1 MTSILI
7 QQQSWQEICQQ
18 HPDKW
23 VVLQNFQFKE
33 NSTEIQAGEVVAV
46 IDDYSEAMDYLVTI
60 ARNYKGNLPNTFF
73 TGELPEDE
81 LFLGIKN
88 N

>member
-1 MTSILI
+1 MTNVLI

-23 VVLQNFQFKE
+23 VVLQNFRREE
-33 NSTEIQAGEVVAV
+33 NSVKIKLGEVIAVA
-46 IDDYSEAMDYLVTI
+46 DDYHEAMDYIVRI
-60 ARNYKGNLPNTFF
+60 AKNYEKNLPNTFF

-81 LFLGIKN
+81 LNILFIS
-88 N
+88 